1 MEIGGCVMKII
12 AIANVAGGV
21 GKSTLAHALAV
32 AFTEFG
38 KKTLLI
44 DLDPAGALTFRLGFE
59 NPRISITDFLSG
71 TSVNDSNV
79 ATTEERF
86 DFIPSDARLTAILP
100 EDSLVKVVSNFPKL
114 YDLVILDLPSS
125 LSQPLAL
132 ALSVSDLFLV
142 PVRNNLHSLRGYQQI
157 KSVATKQMV
166 KAVAIGKN
174 FFLSAQE
181 LLDESITD
189 SQEVESAATTKV
201 SILTHAKT
209 SESAQSYRSAAY
221 SILELLEL
229 E

>member
-1 MEIGGCVMKII
+1 MKII

-71 TSVNDSNV
+71 TSMNDSKV

-86 DFIPSDARLTAILP
+86 DFVPADARLTAILP
-100 EDSLVKVVSNFPKL
+100 EDSLANLISKFPKS

-142 PVRNNLHSLRGYQQI
+142 PVKNNVHSLRGYQQI
-157 KSVATKQMV
+157 KSLVTKQLL
-166 KAVAIGKN
+166 KAVAIGEN
-174 FFLSAQE
+174 TFLSAQE
-181 LLDESITD
+181 LLDELITD
-189 SQEVESAATTKV
+189 SQEAESATTTKV
-201 SILTHAKT
+201 SILTYVKT
-209 SESAQSYRSAAY
+209 SEVAQSYRSAAY

>member
-1 MEIGGCVMKII
+1 MKII
-12 AIANVAGGV
+12 AIANSAGGV

-32 AFTEFG
+32 SFTEFG

-59 NPRISITDFLSG
+59 NPRISITDFLNG
-71 TSVNDSNV
+71 TGLNDSNV
-79 ATTEERF
+79 ATTDERF
-86 DFIPSDARLTAILP
+86 DFIPADARLTAIFP
-100 EDSLVKVVSNFPKL
+100 EDSLAKVISSLPKS
-114 YDLVILDLPSS
+114 YNLVILDLPSS

-142 PVRNNLHSLRGYQQI
+142 PVKNNVHSLRGYQQI
-157 KSVATKQMV
+157 KSVVTKQLL
-166 KAVAIGKN
+166 KAVAVGESN
-174 FFLSAQE
+174 FLSAQE
-181 LLDESITD
+181 LLDESIMD
-189 SQEVESAATTKV
+189 SQEVEGASTTKV

-209 SESAQSYRSAAY
+209 GECAQSYRSAAY